1 MKIKKILT
9 ILALCL
15 MTIQFNMTSCS
26 SATDSEDPIG
36 EAFVNDPTNDYQV
49 VAQVISVGGLG
60 GCTIGTVA
68 HTEEIV
74 ENADFKINDVTLI
87 HQYPVYTDTLFQ
99 LSFFP
104 GSNYSLNI
112 SHNGV
117 TIATGTAIMPST
129 PVISNASSIQNHDL
143 NSSLTVNWQSLK
155 NAHSVQLSIAGEFY
169 DPFTQISVERGYASP
184 LLTPETTSH
193 TIPDTLFSFPGEY
206 SLGIIAYYGVNP
218 GFDIDNLED
227 NGYIQSYNM
236 EGAAG
241 VFMAVSM
248 SSAEGET
255 ITVGNPSL
263 TKTVKKNR
271 LSFKDYIIKK
281 HKKWFG
287 NQIILQ
293 QK

>member
-1 MKIKKILT
+1 MNIKKILT
-9 ILALCL
+9 FLALCL

-36 EAFVNDPTNDYQV
+36 EAVVNDPTNDYQV

-60 GCTIGTVA
+60 GCSIGTVA
-68 HTEEIV
+68 QGEGII
-74 ENADFKINDVTLI
+74 ENADFKINDVTLV
-87 HQYPVYTDTLFQ
+87 HKYPVYADTLFL

-104 GSNYSLNI
+104 GSNYSLNV
-112 SHNGV
+112 SHNGA

-129 PVISNASSIQNHDL
+129 PVISNASSFQNHDL
-143 NSSLTVNWQSLK
+143 NTSLTVKWQAVK
-155 NAHSVQLSIAGEFY
+155 NAHSVQLTINSEFY
-169 DPFTQISVERGYASP
+169 DPFTQIPVERGYASP
-184 LLTPETTSH
+184 LLSPETTSH
-193 TIPDTLFSFPGEY
+193 TIPDTLFNYPGEY
-206 SLGIIAYYGVNP
+206 TLGIIAYHGVNP
-218 GFDIDNLED
+218 GIDIDNLED

-241 VFMAVSM
+241 AFLAVSL

-263 TKTVKKNR
+263 TKTVKRNR

-287 NQIILQ
+287 SPILLQ